1 VWAEPLGTLNKVG
14 MEGADG
20 FGAGLRFPAGYGL
33 AVIEVDRPGRAGR
46 RRNGKSHPQGTE
58 SAVRRSGPRSSTSR
72 TGKPTDRASA
82 PPADDPSARSSNWT
96 LTSPAAPA
104 TSPAPASSPRSSPRP
119 PLERIWLDNNLPDW
133 QPDHEHERELQAVR
147 TATAVEDL
155 LARKPGHVIV
165 AGDFDADPAAASIR
179 FWTGRQSLNGRS
191 VCYRDA
197 WESARPGEPGPTFVP
212 GNPNSADWDWP
223 YRRIDYILI
232 RCARHGGPTLAV
244 SSCERTFDHPASAI
258 SDHYGLVADLTL
270 PPQSPKTQQTA
281 GQLARGCGSPAG
293 AR

>member
-1 VWAEPLGTLNKVG
+1 MASSADSPQAVRIATLNTWG
-14 MEGADG
+14 MRGNWT
-20 FGAGLRFPAGYGL
+20 
-33 AVIEVDRPGRAGR
+33 GR
-46 RRNGKSHPQGTE
+46 RRVLSDGLLALDADLLTLQETIVDNGYDQAADVLGNRYEIIHQQDRESDGQGITTASRWPVGDIIE
-58 SAVRRSGPRSSTSR
+58 LDINVTSR
-72 TGKPTDRASA
+72 TGDFACASLITEILA
-82 PPADDPSARSSNWT
+82 P
-96 LTSPAAPA
+96 
-104 TSPAPASSPRSSPRP
+104 P
-119 PLERIWLDNNLPDW
+119 PLERIWLVNNLPDW

-179 FWTGRQSLNGRS
+179 FCWTGRQSLNGHS

-197 WESARPGEPGPTFVP
+197 WETARPGQPGHTFVP

-232 RCARHGGPTLAV
+232 RCAQHGGPTLAV
-244 SSCERTFDHPASAI
+244 SSCQRTFDHPASAI

-270 PPQSPKTQQTA
+270 PPQPPNTS
-281 GQLARGCGSPAG
+281 RHSSS
-293 AR
+293 